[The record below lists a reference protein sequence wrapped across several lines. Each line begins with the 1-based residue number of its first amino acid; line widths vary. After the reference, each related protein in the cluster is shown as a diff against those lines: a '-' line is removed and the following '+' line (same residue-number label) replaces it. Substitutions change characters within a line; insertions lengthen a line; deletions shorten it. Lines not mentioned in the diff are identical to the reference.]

1 MPRGSKHGMSR
12 AALVHTRYV
21 RMGRTRMGRAC
32 ARARNA
38 CARMGRA
45 GEQTGRPCAHWGID
59 LFIEEGAYTTVAS
72 AVAMLMVLALL
83 FSATLAVWSAGR
95 SGDVQANADTT
106 ALAGANVVSSYHTV
120 AMVLDACALSM
131 GLAGFAMTG
140 VGMIG
145 AFVPGAQSAAT
156 KTLDAG
162 IDMLEARNTFV
173 TSASRGLKTLEGSLP
188 YLVAANATRAST
200 AQNTESITYTGSAL
214 AAPSTSASEFPAL
227 EGDQIALD
235 DLTQESQE
243 LEQAAEDLSQISE
256 EVAAK
261 KEAAWLADCGRDG
274 RNMQERAARLS
285 GIAAEDN
292 PDFAS
297 STVWEPNVALERARA
312 YYRWRYEHD
321 EPEGQ
326 GVEARADAAA
336 RHAFYGYALQMLED
350 AQVVERDGVITSTV
364 ELLPKNTD
372 EVRRTK
378 LYTDAVWPSSV
389 EDDGLT
395 LHFSSSCPG
404 VAGAQGPLIALAS
417 IEEGSARECPV
428 CKFGVGD
435 VGKAPA
441 ASTSIDNGFEYHLR
455 AYTLAL
461 DEYVAARQR
470 ELDEQARAR
479 GEAEQA
485 GSAFE
490 QAISALSG
498 KRPRIAPPGR
508 NGCIALVVASA
519 VDSPDELETP
529 FAASE
534 GIAERGAISA
544 AALAPD
550 RATREN
556 NVLSSFFS
564 SLEERVGSGGA
575 VGLVDS
581 VMDLWG
587 ELLVSYGEA
596 GAGVDKAFGDIVDG
610 LEGLGLGPVGSWLS
624 ERLQGIVRALGIEP
638 VDLSQRKPVLTDS
651 AHVAQASGMQG
662 YVNVQTVLR
671 DIPAGSTD
679 PEAIV
684 RAVGYAV
691 EDRIMSMELTVAEI
705 PLPGGGALPLTVR
718 VRDIAL
724 LVGEGT

>member
-12 AALVHTRYV
+12 AAIARARYV
-21 RMGRTRMGRAC
+21 RMGRTRMERAC
-32 ARARNA
+32 TRARNV
-38 CARMGRA
+38 CTRMSRAREHM
-45 GEQTGRPCAHWGID
+45 GRPCAHWGVD

-120 AMVLDACALSM
+120 ATVLDACALSM

-145 AFVPGAQSAAT
+145 AFVPGAQSAAA

-227 EGDQIALD
+227 EGSQIALD

-336 RHAFYGYALQMLED
+336 RHAFYGYALQMLEG

-372 EVRRTK
+372 EVRRTT
-378 LYTDAVWPSSV
+378 LYADAVWPSSV

-470 ELDEQARAR
+470 ELDERARAR

-587 ELLVSYGEA
+587 DLLVSYGEA

-624 ERLQGIVRALGIEP
+624 ERLQGVVRALGIEP

-651 AHVAQASGMQG
+651 ARVAQASGMQG

-679 PEAIV
+679 PKAIV

-705 PLPGGGALPLTVR
+705 PLPGGGTLPLTVR
-718 VRDIAL
+718 VRDIAS

>member
-1 MPRGSKHGMSR
+1 M
-12 AALVHTRYV
+12 
-21 RMGRTRMGRAC
+21 
-32 ARARNA
+32 
-38 CARMGRA
+38 
-45 GEQTGRPCAHWGID
+45 
-59 LFIEEGAYTTVAS
+59 
-72 AVAMLMVLALL
+72 
-83 FSATLAVWSAGR
+83 
-95 SGDVQANADTT
+95 
-106 ALAGANVVSSYHTV
+106 
-120 AMVLDACALSM
+120 
-131 GLAGFAMTG
+131 
-140 VGMIG
+140 
-145 AFVPGAQSAAT
+145 
-156 KTLDAG
+156 
-162 IDMLEARNTFV
+162 
-173 TSASRGLKTLEGSLP
+173 
-188 YLVAANATRAST
+188 
-200 AQNTESITYTGSAL
+200 
-214 AAPSTSASEFPAL
+214 
-227 EGDQIALD
+227 
-235 DLTQESQE
+235 
-243 LEQAAEDLSQISE
+243 
-256 EVAAK
+256 
-261 KEAAWLADCGRDG
+261 
-274 RNMQERAARLS
+274 
-285 GIAAEDN
+285 AAEDN

-435 VGKAPA
+435 VGKTPA

-470 ELDEQARAR
+470 ELDEQARAQ

-498 KRPRIAPPGR
+498 KTSAHRPPPGR

-556 NVLSSFFS
+556 NVLVVF
-564 SLEERVGSGGA
+564 
-575 VGLVDS
+575 
-581 VMDLWG
+581 
-587 ELLVSYGEA
+587 
-596 GAGVDKAFGDIVDG
+596 
-610 LEGLGLGPVGSWLS
+610 
-624 ERLQGIVRALGIEP
+624 Q
-638 VDLSQRKPVLTDS
+638 
-651 AHVAQASGMQG
+651 
-662 YVNVQTVLR
+662 
-671 DIPAGSTD
+671 
-679 PEAIV
+679 
-684 RAVGYAV
+684 
-691 EDRIMSMELTVAEI
+691 
-705 PLPGGGALPLTVR
+705 LPLRSVSGR
-718 VRDIAL
+718 
-724 LVGEGT
+724 EGRWASSTR